1 MSGPHP
7 PVLYYDDP
15 YLVEFEA
22 TVVER
27 LAWDRQPAVVLDRSA
42 FYPTSGGQPSDRG
55 TLSGVAV
62 VGVELREA
70 DGAVVH
76 LLADEALP
84 EQVTGEVDWSRRF
97 DHMQQHTGQHLL
109 SAACEQVLD
118 ADTVSFHL
126 GAEVSTIDL
135 NVARLSVDQIEQVE
149 DLVNRAIWEDR
160 PVTSRFVTPEEAER
174 LPLRRPP
181 QVEGPIRLVEIAD
194 FDINPCG
201 GTHVARTGEIG
212 LLKVLRPEHRGAE
225 TRLEFVCGGRA
236 LLDYRQK
243 NHTVLGLGATLTVG
257 HWELEQAVAR
267 LQQELKATRRELR
280 TAREVALEEGARR
293 LAQSATPAGGLQ
305 VVQAVLE
312 GRPPADLRALAQKV
326 TTNPTTLALLASLV
340 EDRTLLCFAC
350 SPDLDTDAAAMLQVA
365 CAELGG
371 KGGGQPHLAQGS
383 SPRADRHRVEEVLSH
398 LVTQLES
405 IT

>member
-1 MSGPHP
+1 M
-7 PVLYYDDP
+7 
-15 YLVEFEA
+15 
-22 TVVER
+22 
-27 LAWDRQPAVVLDRSA
+27 
-42 FYPTSGGQPSDRG
+42 
-55 TLSGVAV
+55 
-62 VGVELREA
+62 
-70 DGAVVH
+70 
-76 LLADEALP
+76 
-84 EQVTGEVDWSRRF
+84 
-97 DHMQQHTGQHLL
+97 
-109 SAACEQVLD
+109 
-118 ADTVSFHL
+118 
-126 GAEVSTIDL
+126 
-135 NVARLSVDQIEQVE
+135 
-149 DLVNRAIWEDR
+149 
-160 PVTSRFVTPEEAER
+160 
-174 LPLRRPP
+174 
-181 QVEGPIRLVEIAD
+181 
-194 FDINPCG
+194 
-201 GTHVARTGEIG
+201 
-212 LLKVLRPEHRGAE
+212 
-225 TRLEFVCGGRA
+225 
-236 LLDYRQK
+236 
-243 NHTVLGLGATLTVG
+243 LGLGATLTVG